1 MISGSDGDFLML
13 DEGITTNILA
23 SRLKEMIA
31 NGLIE
36 KKAYQEKPIRYEY
49 SLNQSGKDL
58 LPIVQSMSKWADQY
72 VSGCR
77 TLPESFYK
85 LTPADIV

>member
-1 MISGSDGDFLML
+1 MS

-23 SRLKEMIA
+23 SRLKEMIV

-36 KKAYQEKPIRYEY
+36 KKAYQEKPMRYEY
-49 SLNQSGKDL
+49 NLNQSAKDL

-77 TLPESFYK
+77 TLSESFYK